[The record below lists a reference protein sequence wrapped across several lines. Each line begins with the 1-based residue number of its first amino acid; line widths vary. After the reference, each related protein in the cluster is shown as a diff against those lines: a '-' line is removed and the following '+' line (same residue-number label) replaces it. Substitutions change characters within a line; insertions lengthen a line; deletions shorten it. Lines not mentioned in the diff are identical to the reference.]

1 MTDGQYDPISS
12 PDAMTISQLARRSGI
27 PARRIRYYVS
37 ERLLPPPI
45 GRGRAAYY
53 TERHL
58 SRLQKIAA
66 MREVNLSLEEI
77 RRRLGTVDQLPAES
91 ETSIPAAQSWR
102 RWEIIPGV
110 EMHVRED
117 LDPNTLS
124 TVRVLVGAARH
135 VLINGDWS
143 AAEGAGLWE

>member
-1 MTDGQYDPISS
+1 MTEGQHDPISA

-27 PARRIRYYVS
+27 PTRRIRYYVS

-58 SRLQKIAA
+58 ARLQQIAA
-66 MREVNLSLEEI
+66 MREVNLSLDEI
-77 RRRLGTVDQLPAES
+77 RRRLGDAEQLSQNGEQS
-91 ETSIPAAQSWR
+91 MPAAQPWR
-102 RWEIIPGV
+102 RWEIVPGV

-117 LDPNTLS
+117 LDPATLS

-135 VLINGDWS
+135 VLTNGDWS
-143 AAEGAGLWE
+143 AVEGAGLWE

>member
-1 MTDGQYDPISS
+1 MTDGQ
-12 PDAMTISQLARRSGI
+12 PDAMTIAQLARRSGI
-27 PARRIRYYVS
+27 PTRRIRYYVS

-58 SRLQKIAA
+58 SRLQQIAA

-77 RRRLGTVDQLPAES
+77 RRRLGEAEHFPQDS
-91 ETSIPAAQSWR
+91 EQSIPAAQAWR
-102 RWEIIPGV
+102 RWEIVPGV

-117 LDPNTLS
+117 IDPSTLS

-135 VLINGDWS
+135 VLTNGDWNGL
-143 AAEGAGLWE
+143 EGARLWE

>member
-1 MTDGQYDPISS
+1 MTDGHYDPISI
-12 PDAMTISQLARRSGI
+12 PDAMTISQLARRSGV

-58 SRLQKIAA
+58 SRLQQIAA
-66 MREVNLSLEEI
+66 MREVNLSLDEI
-77 RRRLGTVDQLPAES
+77 RRRLGTADQSPVES
-91 ETSIPAAQSWR
+91 EHPVPAAQAWR
-102 RWEIIPGV
+102 RWEIVPGV

-117 LDPNTLS
+117 LDPGTLS

-135 VLINGDWS
+135 VLNDGDWS